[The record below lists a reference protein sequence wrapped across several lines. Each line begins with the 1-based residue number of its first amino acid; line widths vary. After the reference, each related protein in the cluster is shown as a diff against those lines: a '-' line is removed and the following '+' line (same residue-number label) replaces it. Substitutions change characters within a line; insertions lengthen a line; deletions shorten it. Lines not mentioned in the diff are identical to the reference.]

1 MVRRLRINERTL
13 KVSRRSEK
21 YDITDWVNNVKVDA
35 DFKDLMGYIV
45 GEFNEVFYRY
55 IIGGNSRAEDYVKVS
70 DAEIIDDKI
79 FITISSID
87 DEYILETRYAYEID
101 ILTKKLVLSCDMSRD
116 GNLTDVFTI
125 NELNGFIKYC
135 VDKLLSRM
143 NLKIDKYIEK

>member
-1 MVRRLRINERTL
+1 MVRRLRLNERTL
-13 KVSRRSEK
+13 KTGRRSEK
-21 YDITDWVNNVKVDA
+21 YDVTDWINDIKVDA
-35 DFKDLMGYIV
+35 DFKDLMGYII
-45 GEFNEVFYRY
+45 GQFNEVLYRY
-55 IIGGNSRAEDYVKVS
+55 IVEGNSRASDYIKVS

-125 NELNGFIKYC
+125 DELNGFIKYC

-143 NLKIDKYIEK
+143 NLKVDKYIE